1 MEQHPFESPLSEEG
15 SPDTS
20 TSAPSTE
27 IKRIGWIDG
36 HMPDIVD
43 PLDPPHPE
51 TSLTETRHY
60 RHDGWTPAKMR
71 VFHERFAESGVLRD
85 ACEAVGMSAR
95 SAYNLRDRDPLV
107 AAGWEAAALKRRTRL
122 ADESYSRSV
131 NGVMER
137 IYKDGVIVAERHRY
151 DNRLTMSVLARLDAR
166 IDRAEERGDP
176 SLNLVA
182 RWDEY
187 LDALG
192 EGRREDGMALLAPP
206 VSSPEPAAAADL
218 QTHARDREL
227 HELRQQ
233 EGLENSDPHDVWE
246 EADGWWTNYPPPDGF
261 DGDEEGC
268 YGECG
273 YQRTLS
279 PAEQAAIDAEGD
291 SARARAEAQRDAW
304 FGFAA
309 DDPDADRDDDG
320 DAEPDPAD
328 S

>member
-1 MEQHPFESPLSEEG
+1 
-15 SPDTS
+15 
-20 TSAPSTE
+20 
-27 IKRIGWIDG
+27 
-36 HMPDIVD
+36 
-43 PLDPPHPE
+43 
-51 TSLTETRHY
+51 
-60 RHDGWTPAKMR
+60 
-71 VFHERFAESGVLRD
+71 
-85 ACEAVGMSAR
+85 
-95 SAYNLRDRDPLV
+95 
-107 AAGWEAAALKRRTRL
+107 
-122 ADESYSRSV
+122 
-131 NGVMER
+131 
-137 IYKDGVIVAERHRY
+137 
-151 DNRLTMSVLARLDAR
+151 MSVLARLDAR

-182 RWDEY
+182 SWDEY

-206 VSSPEPAAAADL
+206 AACPEIAPAADL

-291 SARARAEAQRDAW
+291 SARARAEAQRDA
-304 FGFAA
+304 FFSGLGT
-309 DDPDADRDDDG
+309 PDAQEG
-320 DAEPDPAD
+320 DAA